1 MKATE
6 FDAKFD
12 RGEDITE
19 LLDLSQAKHPAH
31 EQKRVNAEMALSE
44 LRQARQ
50 LSQVEL
56 AAKLK
61 VKQPAVAR
69 LEKRTDMY
77 VSHLR
82 KVIEAMGGE
91 LDIIARFPD
100 GEVKIKNFSDLIDF
114 SIASEAGQ

>member
-1 MKATE
+1 MTGHRKFSQLTE
-6 FDAKFD
+6 HFSEE
-12 RGEDITE
+12 R
-19 LLDLSQAKHPAH
+19 QA
-31 EQKRVNAEMALSE
+31 EVTQKTAQLKAEMALGE
-44 LRQARQ
+44 LRQALQ
-50 LSQVEL
+50 LSQSEL
-56 AAKLK
+56 ATKLN

-100 GEVKIKNFSDLIDF
+100 GEVKIDNFSELVDLLVTL
-114 SIASEAGQ
+114 E

>member
-1 MKATE
+1 MSGHRKFSQLTE
-6 FDAKFD
+6 HFSEK
-12 RGEDITE
+12 R
-19 LLDLSQAKHPAH
+19 QAEIA
-31 EQKRVNAEMALSE
+31 QKTTQFKAEMALRE
-44 LRQARQ
+44 LRQALQ
-50 LSQVEL
+50 LSQAEL

-91 LDIIARFPD
+91 LDIVARFPD
-100 GEVKIKNFSDLIDF
+100 GEVKIDNFSELVDL
-114 SIASEAGQ
+114 SAKPQ

>member
-1 MKATE
+1 MSGRR
-6 FDAKFD
+6 KFSQLTGHFSVE
-12 RGEDITE
+12 RQAEITRKTAQ
-19 LLDLSQAKHPAH
+19 LK
-31 EQKRVNAEMALSE
+31 AEMALGE
-44 LRQARQ
+44 LRQALQ
-50 LSQVEL
+50 LSQAEL

-91 LDIIARFPD
+91 LNIIARFPD
-100 GEVKIKNFSDLIDF
+100 GEVKIDNFSELVDL
-114 SIASEAGQ
+114 SISPE

>member
-1 MKATE
+1 MSGHHKFSRLTEQFSEERQAEIAQKTVQLKTEMALGELRKA
-6 FDAKFD
+6 
-12 RGEDITE
+12 
-19 LLDLSQAKHPAH
+19 LQLSQAD
-31 EQKRVNAEMALSE
+31 
-44 LRQARQ
+44 
-50 LSQVEL
+50 L

-100 GEVKIKNFSDLIDF
+100 GEVKIDNFSELVDY
-114 SIASEAGQ
+114 SVEPE

>member
-1 MKATE
+1 MSGHRKFSQLTEHFSEERQAAIAEKTTQLKA
-6 FDAKFD
+6 K
-12 RGEDITE
+12 
-19 LLDLSQAKHPAH
+19 
-31 EQKRVNAEMALSE
+31 MALSE
-44 LRQARQ
+44 LRQAWQ

-69 LEKRTDMY
+69 LERRTDMY

-100 GEVKIKNFSDLIDF
+100 GEVKIKNFSELIDC
-114 SIASEAGQ
+114 SVASEAGQ

>member
-1 MKATE
+1 MSGHRKFSQLTE
-6 FDAKFD
+6 HFSEQ
-12 RGEDITE
+12 RRTEIT
-19 LLDLSQAKHPAH
+19 
-31 EQKRVNAEMALSE
+31 QKTAQLRTEMALNE
-44 LRQARQ
+44 LRQALQ
-50 LSQVEL
+50 LSQAEL

-61 VKQPAVAR
+61 IKQPAVAR

-100 GEVKIKNFSDLIDF
+100 GEVKIDNFSQMVEESVTAD
-114 SIASEAGQ
+114 

>member
-1 MKATE
+1 MSGHRKFSQLTE
-6 FDAKFD
+6 HFSEE
-12 RGEDITE
+12 R
-19 LLDLSQAKHPAH
+19 QAAIAEKTA
-31 EQKRVNAEMALSE
+31 QLKAEMALSE

-100 GEVKIKNFSDLIDF
+100 GEVKIKNFSELIDF
-114 SIASEAGQ
+114 SVAPEAGQ

>member
-1 MKATE
+1 MSGHRKFSQLTE
-6 FDAKFD
+6 HFSEERHTK
-12 RGEDITE
+12 I
-19 LLDLSQAKHPAH
+19 SQKTAQLK
-31 EQKRVNAEMALSE
+31 AEMALGE
-44 LRQARQ
+44 LRQALQ

-56 AAKLK
+56 ASKLK

-100 GEVKIKNFSDLIDF
+100 GEVKIDNFSEVIDLPVVP
-114 SIASEAGQ
+114 E

>member
-1 MKATE
+1 MAKEGLIMSGHRQFSQLTE
-6 FDAKFD
+6 HFSNQ
-12 RGEDITE
+12 R
-19 LLDLSQAKHPAH
+19 QAEVAEKTTRL
-31 EQKRVNAEMALSE
+31 KAEMLLSE
-44 LRQARQ
+44 LRKALQ

-56 AAKLK
+56 ASRLK

-82 KVIEAMGGE
+82 EVIEAMGGE

-100 GEVKIKNFSDLIDF
+100 GEVKIHEFSTSADSSGI
-114 SIASEAGQ
+114 SE